1 MFPSLELIISMV
13 RGTLIVKF
21 IALPSRASSI
31 SGAGYEKKTNNFL
44 QIFFSIPIRGWKKTK
59 CMVLMSI
66 KLSTVHKLWNS
77 WIMGQGFWLKGKAN
91 GHIV

>member
-1 MFPSLELIISMV
+1 M
-13 RGTLIVKF
+13 KF
-21 IALPSRASSI
+21 IALPSRTSSI
-31 SGAGYEKKTNNFL
+31 GGAGYEKNQHFL

-77 WIMGQGFWLKGKAN
+77 WIMGQGFWLKGNAN